1 MDRIPKLEET
11 ASVMQLIDIKSV
23 PINQQLFV
31 ISQEIRQA
39 KIQINLIQFNL
50 ARISQLVY

>member
-39 KIQINLIQFNL
+39 KIQINL
-50 ARISQLVY
+50 S